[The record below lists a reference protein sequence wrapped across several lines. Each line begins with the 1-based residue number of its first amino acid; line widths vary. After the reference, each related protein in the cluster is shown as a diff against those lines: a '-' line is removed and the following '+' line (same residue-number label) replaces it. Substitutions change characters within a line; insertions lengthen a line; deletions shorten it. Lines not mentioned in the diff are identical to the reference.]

1 MTYSNLFVVLMGLG
15 TVFFGLVCIVFL
27 IKLMGFF
34 VGKTETAP
42 QAAPAAAPAAA
53 APLPQAEK
61 VDDRAGESELVAVI
75 TAALAHELDTSPSGI
90 RIMSVKKH

>member
-1 MTYSNLFVVLMGLG
+1 MGLG
-15 TVFFGLVCIVFL
+15 TVFFGLICIVLL

-34 VGKTETAP
+34 VGKTEKP
-42 QAAPAAAPAAA
+42 AAAVPAAAPAAP
-53 APLPQAEK
+53 APVPQTAK
-61 VDDRAGESELVAVI
+61 ADDRAGESVLVAVI